1 MKSVIPPPR
10 DSLHRNRSELW
21 PWSRVTFML
30 PCLEVVRQAGLGFVD
45 AAAGV
50 AVNRGVPLD
59 SARQFIVKQWTGK
72 VLVSIAAANAIGWL
86 P

>member
-1 MKSVIPPPR
+1 
-10 DSLHRNRSELW
+10 
-21 PWSRVTFML
+21 ML
-30 PCLEVVRQAGLGFVD
+30 PCLEVVRQAGLGSGD

-59 SARQFIVKQWTGK
+59 PVRQFMVKQWTGK
-72 VLVSIAAANAIGWL
+72 VLESIAAANATGWL

>member
-30 PCLEVVRQAGLGFVD
+30 PCLEVVRQAGLGSGG
-45 AAAGV
+45 AATGIAG
-50 AVNRGVPLD
+50 NRGVPLD
-59 SARQFIVKQWTGK
+59 PVRQSIVKQWTGK
-72 VLVSIAAANAIGWL
+72 VLVSIAATNATGWL

>member
-10 DSLHRNRSELW
+10 GSLHRNRSGLW
-21 PWSRVTFML
+21 PWSRAIFML
-30 PCLEVVRQAGLGFVD
+30 PCLEVVRQAGLGSGD

-50 AVNRGVPLD
+50 AGNRGVPLD
-59 SARQFIVKQWTGK
+59 SVRQFIVKQWTGK
-72 VLVSIAAANAIGWL
+72 LLVSIAATNATGWL